1 MHMRMSE
8 QPSQQPSTQPQ
19 KDHRVLGRELD
30 LFSFQ
35 DIAPGAPFWHPKGMM
50 LFKELERRLRA
61 LLDRDYEETSTPIM
75 VKKDVFERSGHWEY
89 YRENM
94 FYFDVDGETY
104 VLKPMNCPESTYIY
118 KSHVRSW
125 RELPVRLSEIGRLH
139 RNELSGVVG
148 GLFRVRQITMDD
160 AHIYCTKAQITDE
173 VVAILRLLNRFYNE
187 IFQFPVTYYLATR
200 PKKALGERGEWDE
213 AESSLKQALETHGVA
228 YKLDEGEG
236 AFYGPKIEVHV
247 EDSLGRD
254 WQMGTVQL
262 DLFLSRNF
270 DATYTDEA
278 GKRVHPVVIHR
289 AIFGSFERFI
299 GMLLEHTQGAL
310 PFWLSP
316 VQVAALSVTDAA
328 AEYAKNVSDK
338 LAAAGIRVK
347 QDARN
352 ETINKKIREAEK
364 QKIPY
369 ILIVG
374 EKEAAAETVSVR
386 ERGTDDK
393 GSATA
398 KEFIKKLTALL
409 A

>member
-1 MHMRMSE
+1 MKK
-8 QPSQQPSTQPQ
+8 SQQK
-19 KDHRVLGRELD
+19 KDHRDIGKELD
-30 LFSFQ
+30 LFSFR
-35 DIAPGAPFWHPKGMM
+35 DIAPGSPFWHPAGMII
-50 LFKELERRLRA
+50 FKELERRLRA
-61 LLDRDYEETSTPIM
+61 LLDREYEETSTPIM
-75 VKKDVFERSGHWEY
+75 VKKEVFERSGHWEY

-94 FYFDVDGETY
+94 FSFDVDGETY

-125 RELPVRLSEIGRLH
+125 RELPLRLSEIGRLH

-173 VVAILRLLNRFYNE
+173 VVAILRLLDRFYNE

-200 PKKALGERGEWDE
+200 PKKALGERGKWDE
-213 AESSLKQALETHGVA
+213 AESSLKRALETHGVA

-254 WQMGTVQL
+254 WQMGTIQL

-316 VQVAALSVTDAA
+316 VQSAVLSVTDAA
-328 AEYAKNVSDK
+328 AEYAKNVSNK
-338 LAAAGIRVK
+338 LAASGIRVK
-347 QDARN
+347 KDTRN
-352 ETINKKIREAEK
+352 ETINKKIREAEL

-369 ILIVG
+369 VLVVG
-374 EKEAAAETVSVR
+374 EKEAATGMVSVR
-386 ERGTDDK
+386 ERGRGNTGTVLLDDLLK
-393 GSATA
+393 Q
-398 KEFIKKLTALL
+398 LTSLRE
-409 A
+409 

>member
-1 MHMRMSE
+1 MRVSE

-35 DIAPGAPFWHPKGMM
+35 DIAPGAPFWHPKGMV

-75 VKKDVFERSGHWEY
+75 VKKDVFERSGHWQY

-139 RNELSGVVG
+139 RNELSGVLG

-160 AHIYCTKAQITDE
+160 AHIYCTQEQMTDE
-173 VVAILRLLNRFYNE
+173 VVAILRLLDRFYNE
-187 IFQFPVTYYLATR
+187 IFQFPMTYYLATR
-200 PKKALGERGEWDE
+200 PKKALGSRAEWDRAE
-213 AESSLKQALETHGVA
+213 AALKNALDAHRVA
-228 YKLDEGEG
+228 YKTDEGEG

-247 EDSLGRD
+247 KDALGRD
-254 WQMGTVQL
+254 WQLGTVQL

-270 DATYTDEA
+270 DATYIDAKGE
-278 GKRVHPVVIHR
+278 RVHPVVIHR

-299 GMLLEHTQGAL
+299 GMLLEHTGGAL

-316 VQVAALSVTDAA
+316 VQVTVLS
-328 AEYAKNVSDK
+328 
-338 LAAAGIRVK
+338 I
-347 QDARN
+347 Q
-352 ETINKKIREAEK
+352 
-364 QKIPY
+364 
-369 ILIVG
+369 
-374 EKEAAAETVSVR
+374 EAATP
-386 ERGTDDK
+386 
-393 GSATA
+393 
-398 KEFIKKLTALL
+398 
-409 A
+409 

>member
-1 MHMRMSE
+1 MRVSE

-35 DIAPGAPFWHPKGMM
+35 DIAPGAPFWHPKGMV

-75 VKKDVFERSGHWEY
+75 VKKDVFERSGHWQY

-139 RNELSGVVG
+139 RNELSGVLG

-160 AHIYCTKAQITDE
+160 AHIYCTQEQMTDE
-173 VVAILRLLNRFYNE
+173 VVAILRLLDRFYNE
-187 IFQFPVTYYLATR
+187 IFQFPMTYYLATR
-200 PKKALGERGEWDE
+200 PKKALGSRAEWDRAE
-213 AESSLKQALETHGVA
+213 AALKNALDAHRVA
-228 YKLDEGEG
+228 YKTDEGEG

-247 EDSLGRD
+247 KDALGRD
-254 WQMGTVQL
+254 WQLGTVQL

-270 DATYTDEA
+270 DATYIDAKGE
-278 GKRVHPVVIHR
+278 RVHPVVIHR

-299 GMLLEHTQGAL
+299 GMLLEHTGGAL

-316 VQVAALSVTDAA
+316 VQVTVLSIQEAATPYARMVNEKLDA
-328 AEYAKNVSDK
+328 SG
-338 LAAAGIRVK
+338 LRVRL
-347 QDARN
+347 DNRD
-352 ETINKKIREAEK
+352 ETVNKKIREAEL

-369 ILIVG
+369 LLIIG
-374 EKEAAAETVSVR
+374 EKEAAAKTVALR
-386 ERGTDDK
+386 ERGAGDQGIFLLDE
-393 GSATA
+393 AV
-398 KEFIKKLTALL
+398 KKLAALRQ
-409 A
+409 